1 MTGPVLEIG
10 NPTTENAGFYY
21 CNVSNLHGAV
31 QSRIARLD
39 ILRFIPG
46 VPRIA
51 LSVKLKQCIS
61 TPSVVKSSLDNCK
74 GNKIDKFQQIDT
86 MGYRHITQKMLEQ
99 MSWPVKK
106 THNEYYT
113 PFPAAVISFVLQGED
128 PITPEGK
135 KLEALNEFSLSR
147 IRIGNSIERL
157 YASLKDEKV
166 KTRWGNLTITGDEDG
181 LVVEFPSQKCPS
193 GTRTHEDG
201 YLCGKIENSKNR
213 KSKNYQ
219 NDSCNFLIFLK
230 I

>member
-1 MTGPVLEIG
+1 
-10 NPTTENAGFYY
+10 
-21 CNVSNLHGAV
+21 
-31 QSRIARLD
+31 
-39 ILRFIPG
+39 
-46 VPRIA
+46 
-51 LSVKLKQCIS
+51 
-61 TPSVVKSSLDNCK
+61 
-74 GNKIDKFQQIDT
+74 

-106 THNEYYT
+106 THDEYYT

-201 YLCGKIENSKNR
+201 YLCGKIENSKIENR
-213 KSKNYQ
+213 KIIKMT
-219 NDSCNFLIFLK
+219 LAIF
-230 I
+230 

>member
-1 MTGPVLEIG
+1 M
-10 NPTTENAGFYY
+10 
-21 CNVSNLHGAV
+21 
-31 QSRIARLD
+31 
-39 ILRFIPG
+39 
-46 VPRIA
+46 
-51 LSVKLKQCIS
+51 
-61 TPSVVKSSLDNCK
+61 
-74 GNKIDKFQQIDT
+74 
-86 MGYRHITQKMLEQ
+86 
-99 MSWPVKK
+99 
-106 THNEYYT
+106 
-113 PFPAAVISFVLQGED
+113 ISFVLQGED

-230 I
+230 IWLIIIFLLLLKTVFKWDIKLLYFIGLCFIYCFGFEIMIFNFFVANSLSIKNCRFLH